1 MLDAQSSTRLSPHT
15 TCLQVNLDGNV
26 LTLSVQQQNSSDKE
40 EERNGVKW
48 HCMERSSQFVQ
59 RLVPLPD
66 SADVKAI
73 KVGSWV
79 CCLQGCLRLAG
90 TSCLL
95 AGAAFA
101 GQLLPAY
108 PPACHQS
115 AILPLAAGPLQ

>member
-1 MLDAQSSTRLSPHT
+1 
-15 TCLQVNLDGNV
+15 
-26 LTLSVQQQNSSDKE
+26 
-40 EERNGVKW
+40 
-48 HCMERSSQFVQ
+48 MERSSQFVQ

-73 KVGSWV
+73 KVGSWQMGV
-79 CCLQGCLRLAG
+79 CCLQGCLRLAR

-108 PPACHQS
+108 PLACYQS
-115 AILPLAAGPLQ
+115 AMLLLAAGPLQ